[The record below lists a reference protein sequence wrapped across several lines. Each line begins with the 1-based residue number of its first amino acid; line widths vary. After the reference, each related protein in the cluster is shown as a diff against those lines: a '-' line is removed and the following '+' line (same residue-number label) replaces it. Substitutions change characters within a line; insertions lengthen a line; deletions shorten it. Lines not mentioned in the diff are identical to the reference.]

1 MSIKCEW
8 INKMEYNDLVFIHKK
23 ELLIQPTK
31 WRNSNTL
38 IKRNQTLKT
47 TYCVFPFISVPRK
60 CKTIVVKSRSVT
72 AGCGDA
78 QGALRWWNWVRGG
91 VWQDDRALPIAHSAG
106 YLKQVSFIV
115 SRAYCNKVVLNK
127 ISSPSKF

>member
-72 AGCGDA
+72 AGPRSSEVMELGE
-78 QGALRWWNWVRGG
+78 RGG
-91 VWQDDRALPIAHSAG
+91 MTGRQSTAHSSLSWI
-106 YLKQVSFIV
+106 LKTSQF
-115 SRAYCNKVVLNK
+115 YC
-127 ISSPSKF
+127 I